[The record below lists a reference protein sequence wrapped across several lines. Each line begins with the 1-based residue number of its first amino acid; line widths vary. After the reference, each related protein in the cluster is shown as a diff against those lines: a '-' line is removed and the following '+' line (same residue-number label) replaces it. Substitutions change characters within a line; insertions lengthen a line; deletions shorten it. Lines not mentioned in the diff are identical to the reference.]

1 MVDPIKNLNAIAREL
16 KLKNFIATGEELPTV
31 IKNLLGQENN
41 LKSQVLTTVSSMV
54 TQSTN
59 KMLFDRL
66 ASVLQKS
73 GILFKTEEAA
83 KRAGIPNPVVVQ
95 GARGIG
101 EMKTLLQS
109 QKNPLYGASDLVEA
123 ITTQKGFMDG
133 IIQNNVFI

>member
-1 MVDPIKNLNAIAREL
+1 
-16 KLKNFIATGEELPTV
+16 
-31 IKNLLGQENN
+31 
-41 LKSQVLTTVSSMV
+41 MV

-59 KMLFDRL
+59 KMYALIDWQKM
-66 ASVLQKS
+66 LQQS

-83 KRAGIPNPVVVQ
+83 KRAGIPNPVVVT

-123 ITTQKGFMDG
+123 ITSTQKGPLWMALFT
-133 IIQNNVFI
+133 IRCV